1 MWRCFL
7 SSYHGMRDATS
18 TMTGGPL
25 KGGETAEALRRPRS
39 TKGRMVESFV
49 PWMRNLWRLQWLALC
64 LLLSG
69 GCASLIPAEHQ
80 PLRDAQAFADATTQ
94 AYGGT
99 PIVVFAGPQDPALG
113 AFFKRGRITLNQD
126 LLTSPFLDVLM
137 AHELGHA
144 VLGHEG
150 PVSLKATQFLSQR
163 ELDANAK
170 AVEILVR
177 IKGKTEAEALRSV
190 LAFLRSVQWAFAS
203 QQDTVLPVGHPP
215 LCVQI
220 DDLLRRFPDHQ
231 HWAASFDCGN

>member
-1 MWRCFL
+1 MRSL
-7 SSYHGMRDATS
+7 S
-18 TMTGGPL
+18 
-25 KGGETAEALRRPRS
+25 
-39 TKGRMVESFV
+39 
-49 PWMRNLWRLQWLALC
+49 RLQWMALC

-69 GCASLIPAEHQ
+69 GCVSLTPAQYQ

-99 PIVVFAGPQDPALG
+99 PILVSAEPQDPRLG
-113 AFFKRGRITLNQD
+113 AIFQRGSITLNQD

-150 PVSLKATQFLSQR
+150 PVSLKATRVLSQR

-190 LAFLRSVQWAFAS
+190 LEFLQSVHWTLAS

-215 LCVQI
+215 LCLQI
-220 DDLLRRFPDHQ
+220 DDLLRRFPGHRY
-231 HWAASFDCGN
+231 WAASFDCGN